1 MNSAT
6 SASRTALEA
15 ALELCFDTSLA
26 TLGGEV
32 VAIMHE
38 GEMVY
43 L

>member
-6 SASRTALEA
+6 SASRTALE
-15 ALELCFDTSLA
+15 LCFDTSFA
-26 TLGGEV
+26 TLGEEV